1 MLQSTGSLDH
11 LALHEQVRLTG
22 GTCPRC
28 RLRLRSCPCGGT
40 CARCRA
46 GAGRIEAL
54 GFEATRLSVPLSCAA
69 SPRAPAPRQT
79 PAPAASPFDAWRG
92 WSSPVTLACL
102 NDAREQLSAAARRT
116 LPLLQPFFR
125 PGPNVYR
132 ITLPRR
138 YFSIGMVVSKDQTIA
153 RRVGQHY
160 DDSTKL
166 RRSQGTKRRRSRGT
180 DLHQKMLSADPS
192 QILVQ
197 AGRLPRN
204 MPARVVHMYEIWLQ
218 LSEGVSDWS
227 LIRDTWTFENAF
239 DQSSE
244 AFAELE
250 ALG

>member
-1 MLQSTGSLDH
+1 
-11 LALHEQVRLTG
+11 
-22 GTCPRC
+22 
-28 RLRLRSCPCGGT
+28 
-40 CARCRA
+40 
-46 GAGRIEAL
+46 
-54 GFEATRLSVPLSCAA
+54 
-69 SPRAPAPRQT
+69 
-79 PAPAASPFDAWRG
+79 
-92 WSSPVTLACL
+92 
-102 NDAREQLSAAARRT
+102 
-116 LPLLQPFFR
+116 
-125 PGPNVYR
+125 
-132 ITLPRR
+132 
-138 YFSIGMVVSKDQTIA
+138 MVVSKDQTIA

>member
-1 MLQSTGSLDH
+1 
-11 LALHEQVRLTG
+11 
-22 GTCPRC
+22 
-28 RLRLRSCPCGGT
+28 
-40 CARCRA
+40 
-46 GAGRIEAL
+46 
-54 GFEATRLSVPLSCAA
+54 
-69 SPRAPAPRQT
+69 
-79 PAPAASPFDAWRG
+79 
-92 WSSPVTLACL
+92 
-102 NDAREQLSAAARRT
+102 
-116 LPLLQPFFR
+116 LQPFFR